1 MFTSLLIAAC
11 KNFLVLGLI
20 CGLAIVYSSGDL
32 KVEKIKKNSM
42 YRDQLPLF
50 TCLSSNQKHTTIA
63 HNSYI
68 ALSNQK
74 FQNKI
79 LSQLVMGALL

>member
-1 MFTSLLIAAC
+1 M
-11 KNFLVLGLI
+11 
-20 CGLAIVYSSGDL
+20 YSSGDP
-32 KVEKIKKNSM
+32 KVEEIKKNSM
-42 YRDQLPLF
+42 CRDPLQLF
-50 TCLSSNQKHTTIA
+50 TCLSSNQKLTTIA

-79 LSQLVMGALL
+79 LTQLVMGLLL